1 MERSLRFIDGALGSH
16 QQVFKQRSDKAR
28 SAFYKN
34 SSGPASRTDRKGTRA
49 NGKSYGGLWRGGY
62 RHGDITYSR
71 DVSGSATE
79 FGSRLNV
86 GLEGRDEKENPTFL
100 TSTAEEKAVTFET
113 PGEKVIWGKRFN

>member
-1 MERSLRFIDGALGSH
+1 MVPWGATNRFLSRGVTRPDLNFIRILPALH
-16 QQVFKQRSDKAR
+16 QEQIGKEQGR
-28 SAFYKN
+28 
-34 SSGPASRTDRKGTRA
+34 
-49 NGKSYGGLWRGGY
+49 NGKSYGGLWHGGY
-62 RHGDITYSR
+62 RHGDITYSQ

-113 PGEKVIWGKRFN
+113 PGEKVIWGKHFN